1 MKKTYAV
8 FGLGRYGIAVAKEL
22 VDNGAEVLAV
32 DENEENVQNAAS
44 VLPVCKCADVSDPQ
58 VIKQLDIASFDVVI
72 ICMATNLEASVMAI
86 SLCKEVGVK
95 TVIAKCANSRHETIL
110 AKVGADKVVFP
121 EKESGIR
128 LAKNL
133 LSAGFTNSILIS
145 EGISI
150 INIEV
155 PAKWAGKTLMELN
168 LRKHYSI
175 NVIGIQTGENIS
187 IDVNPNEP
195 LTANQNL
202 VVIAHAHKIKKLMK
216 DIA

>member
-8 FGLGRYGIAVAKEL
+8 FGLGRYGISVAKEL

-32 DENEENVQNAAS
+32 DDNEDNVNEAAM

-58 VIKQLDIASFDVVI
+58 VIKQLGIADFDVVI
-72 ICMATNLEASVMAI
+72 ICMASNLEASVMAI

-95 TVIAKCANSRHETIL
+95 TVIAKCANSRHEKIL

-121 EKESGIR
+121 EREAGIQ

-133 LSAGFTNSILIS
+133 LSAGFT
-145 EGISI
+145 ISI
-150 INIEV
+150 INIGIPV
-155 PAKWAGKTLMELN
+155 KWAGKTLLELN
-168 LRKHYSI
+168 LRKNYSV
-175 NVIGIQTGENIS
+175 NVIGIQSGENIS

-195 LTANQNL
+195 LHANDSL
-202 VVIAHAHKIKKLMK
+202 AVIAHANKIKKLMK
-216 DIA
+216 DIG

>member
-95 TVIAKCANSRHETIL
+95 TVIAKCANSRHEAIL

>member
-44 VLPVCKCADVSDPQ
+44 VLPVYKCADVSDPQ

-95 TVIAKCANSRHETIL
+95 TVIAKCANSRHEAIL

>member
-95 TVIAKCANSRHETIL
+95 TVIAKCANSRHEAIL

-155 PAKWAGKTLMELN
+155 PVKWAGKTLMELN

-175 NVIGIQTGENIS
+175 NVIGIQAGEDIS

-195 LTANQNL
+195 LTAGQNL

>member
-95 TVIAKCANSRHETIL
+95 TVIAKCANSRHEAIL

-175 NVIGIQTGENIS
+175 NVIGIQTRENIS

-202 VVIAHAHKIKKLMK
+202 VVIAHANKIKKLMK